1 MPSRLSRLNENQE
14 YFMNHII
21 RTTSVMAIATAIG
34 FASPAMAQ
42 GEQPGAGV
50 TVQPMTTG
58 IAEEIFQHEIL
69 FEGLRRLGYEVE
81 DPLEGEYAVMHVALG
96 QGDAD
101 FTGVHWNLLHEEFY
115 QNAGGEERLTKMG
128 TLISDVLQGYLIDKK
143 TADEHGIT
151 NLEQLQDPEIAKLF
165 DASGDGKADLTGCN
179 PGWGCELVIEHHIPE
194 YGLVDTVTHNQ
205 GSYFA
210 LMADTI
216 ARFEQGESILYYTW
230 TPLWVSGVLVPG
242 ENVEWLEVPYT
253 SLPGDSEATAEDTS
267 AGGRNLGFA
276 VDDIRVLANREWA
289 EANPAAVRFLEQAV
303 VPINDVSAQ
312 NLLMREGED
321 SMEDISR
328 HASEWIENNAEA
340 LEGWVEDARSAS

>member
-1 MPSRLSRLNENQE
+1 
-14 YFMNHII
+14 MNNIF

-42 GEQPGAGV
+42 GDQPGAGV
-50 TVQPMTTG
+50 TVQPMMTG

-81 DPLEGEYAVMHVALG
+81 DPLEGEYAVMHVAIS

-115 QNAGGEERLTKMG
+115 QNSGGEDRLTKMG
-128 TLISDVLQGYLIDKK
+128 TLISNVLQGYLIDKK
-143 TADEHGIT
+143 TADEYGIT
-151 NLEQLQDPEIAKLF
+151 SLDQLKDPEIAKLF
-165 DASGDGKADLTGCN
+165 DASGDGMADLTGCN
-179 PGWGCELVIEHHIPE
+179 PGWGCELVIEHQIPE
-194 YGLVDTVTHNQ
+194 YGLADTVTHNQ

-216 ARFEQGESILYYTW
+216 ARFEQGEPVLYYTW

-242 ENVEWLEVPYT
+242 EDVEWLEVPYT
-253 SLPGDSEATAEDTS
+253 SLPGGSDATEEDTS
-267 AGGRNLGFA
+267 SDGRNLGFA

-289 EANPAAVRFLEQAV
+289 EANPVAARFLEQV
-303 VPINDVSAQ
+303 VIPINDVSAQ
-312 NLLMREGED
+312 NRLMRDGQD

-328 HASEWIENNAEA
+328 HVAEWIENNADTF
-340 LEGWVEDARSAS
+340 EGWVESARSSN